1 MTHSLE
7 KRLKHDAD
15 IVKNAMQASL
25 LQAGL
30 LLGLLALL
38 VCAAVLVLGQ

>member
-1 MTHSLE
+1 MTHNLE
-7 KRLKHDAD
+7 KRLKHDVD
-15 IVKNAMQASL
+15 IARNAMQASL

-30 LLGLLALL
+30 LLALLALL